1 MPVIPT
7 HYLSPREV
15 GELLGISDSTIRRLI
30 RQNELQAIRMP
41 PGNHFKIT
49 PAEVLRYVDANALPL
64 APVNR
69 QHLEQLVAAGEQSE
83 SRTVR
88 PSDG

>member
-7 HYLSPREV
+7 QYLSPRAV

-30 RQNELQAIRMP
+30 RQGEIEAIRMP

-49 PAEVLRYVDANALPL
+49 PAEVLRYVEANGLPL

-69 QHLEQLVAAGEQSE
+69 QHLEQMAAEQSD
-83 SRTVR
+83 SRTVGR
-88 PSDG
+88 